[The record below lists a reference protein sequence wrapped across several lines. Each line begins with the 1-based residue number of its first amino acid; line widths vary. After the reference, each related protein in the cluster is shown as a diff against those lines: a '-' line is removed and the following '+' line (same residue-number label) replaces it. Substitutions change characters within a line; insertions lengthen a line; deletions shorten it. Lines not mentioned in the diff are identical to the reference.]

1 MTALDQAPP
10 LTGKPPPG
18 SRLPYPLQTYLF
30 AKHGAR
36 WLPALRRRY
45 GDVFVIRLAPK
56 GRRVV
61 IIGRPELIK
70 RVFSGSTSL
79 FHAGGGNEI
88 LRPVMGDHSVL
99 LLDEAEHLRV
109 RQLLMPAFH
118 GAPLRGYQ
126 DMITQLTVAEVESW
140 PTGTPFRTHDR
151 MTKLTLEII
160 LQVVF
165 GVTDETRL
173 AQLRPVVDR
182 IVNVDF
188 VIMLGAL
195 YPLLGK
201 LPPWSRF
208 LRIQG
213 DLDRLLYAE
222 IADRRRQPD
231 LAERT
236 DVLSRLLAVDTDQP
250 LTDAELRDNLI
261 TLLLAGHE
269 TTATALAWAFHELGR
284 DRAQLAAAQRAA
296 DHDDQDYLE
305 AVTKET
311 LRRRPVIAAVAR
323 QLQQPIELGGYLLP
337 KGANV
342 NPAIA
347 LVQSDANLW
356 DAPER
361 FDASRFIGT
370 QPAANTWIPFG
381 GGVRRCLGASFSL
394 LESGVILR
402 EVLRRYDVRADQPAP
417 EPAARRN
424 ITLTPGRGGSV
435 ILTRR

>member
-1 MTALDQAPP
+1 MVALTETPP
-10 LTGKPPPG
+10 LTGRQPPG
-18 SRLPYPLQTYLF
+18 SRLPYLLQTYLF

-36 WLPALRRRY
+36 WLPGLRRRY

-56 GRRVV
+56 GRKIV
-61 IIGRPELIK
+61 IVGRPELIK
-70 RVFSGSTSL
+70 TIFSGSTSV

-99 LLDEAEHLRV
+99 LLDEREHQRV

-126 DMITQLTVAEVESW
+126 ELITRLAVAEVDSW
-140 PTGTPFRTHDR
+140 PTGVPFRTHDR
-151 MTKLTLEII
+151 TTKLTLEII

-165 GVTDETRL
+165 GVTDASRL

-188 VIMLGAL
+188 VIMLGSL
-195 YPLLGK
+195 YPSLGK
-201 LPPWSRF
+201 FPPWSRF
-208 LRIQG
+208 LQIQ
-213 DLDRLLYAE
+213 DELDQLLYAE
-222 IADRRRQPD
+222 IADRRTQPD
-231 LAERT
+231 LADRT
-236 DVLSRLLAVDTDQP
+236 DVLSRLLRVDPAQQ

-284 DRAQLAAAQRAA
+284 NPDQLAAAQRAA
-296 DHDDQDYLE
+296 DEDDLDYLE

-311 LRRRPVIAAVAR
+311 MRRKPVIAAVAR
-323 QLQQPIELGGYLLP
+323 QLQEPIELGGYLLP

-361 FDASRFIGT
+361 FDASRFIGAP
-370 QPAANTWIPFG
+370 PAPNTWIPFG

-394 LESGVILR
+394 LEASVILR
-402 EVLRRYDVRADQPAP
+402 EALTRFDVVADQPGS

-424 ITLTPGRGGSV
+424 ITLTPGRGGTV